1 MQPLAPGVSFFDL
14 NFQGRPRVIAV
25 GVLHGADGVALV
37 DPGPASSLPS
47 LRAALERAGIASAD
61 ISAIALTH
69 IHLDHAGGVGT
80 LLDECPR
87 ARVYVHEAGAR
98 HLIDPSRLVASAA
111 RLYGDAMDRL
121 WGVIRPVP
129 ADRLQALTGGETVDL
144 GGRRWRV
151 AYTPGHAVHHV
162 SYFDPESGIVFAGDA
177 AGVIVRPDG
186 FVMPPTPPPDIDL
199 ALWRGSL
206 ATLAAWRAGTLV
218 LTHFGPTVRVEA
230 HLAELETNLTMVAE
244 LARQSLDQAGDDA
257 GREAWFRDRM
267 LRELRKQEREEDVR
281 GYEAAGR
288 FDLNWRGLARYWRK
302 QQPADAPPAEGARR

>member
-1 MQPLAPGVSFFDL
+1 
-14 NFQGRPRVIAV
+14 
-25 GVLHGADGVALV
+25 
-37 DPGPASSLPS
+37 
-47 LRAALERAGIASAD
+47 
-61 ISAIALTH
+61 
-69 IHLDHAGGVGT
+69 
-80 LLDECPR
+80 
-87 ARVYVHEAGAR
+87 
-98 HLIDPSRLVASAA
+98 
-111 RLYGDAMDRL
+111 
-121 WGVIRPVP
+121 VP